1 MVAGCGAAWGGQ
13 RMELGQ
19 EEFIRVRTAL
29 LDAAEAELA
38 RPRGQI
44 RFTGIETCDALLNDL
59 EHTPQAFVFACLV
72 DRQVP
77 AERAWALPSLVLE
90 RSGSL
95 AIEDLMGLDEL
106 EWVQVLRDPTPAHR
120 FPEKMATVLHQATA
134 RIAKSYAG
142 DAARI
147 WSDGPS
153 SARLVRRF
161 LEFHGAGPKIA
172 TMAANILARD
182 FRIDL
187 KDRRF
192 IDISADVQVV
202 RVMSRLGLVRPG
214 AGVSEVV
221 YAARDLH
228 PDYPGIFDLTMW
240 RLGRDV
246 CRPRDPRC
254 RECPLQSVCGYPI
267 GRSFSKMPPSSSRSS
282 PSTRAA
288 I

>member
-1 MVAGCGAAWGGQ
+1 
-13 RMELGQ
+13 MELGQ
-19 EEFIRVRTAL
+19 ENFDRVRTAL
-29 LDAAEAELA
+29 LDVAEAELA

-44 RFTGIETCDALLNDL
+44 RFTGIETYDALLNDL

-90 RSGSL
+90 RTGSL
-95 AIEDLMGLDEL
+95 AVDDLLRLDETA
-106 EWVQVLRDPTPAHR
+106 WVRVLRDPTPAHR
-120 FPEKMATVLHQATA
+120 FPEKMATVLERATA
-134 RIAKSYAG
+134 RIATSYAG
-142 DAARI
+142 DAAQI
-147 WSDGPS
+147 WSDSPS
-153 SARLVRRF
+153 SARLVQRF

-182 FRIDL
+182 FRVDL
-187 KDRRF
+187 QDLRY

-202 RVMSRLGLVRPG
+202 RVMTRLGLVRPG

-240 RLGRDV
+240 QLGRDV
-246 CRPRDPRC
+246 CRPKGPLCSD
-254 RECPLQSVCGYPI
+254 CPLQPVCGFPD
-267 GRSFSKMPPSSSRSS
+267 RRL
-282 PSTRAA
+282 AD
-288 I
+288 